1 MTSEVKLTRLKSTDI
16 DERFVSWFQD
26 DQLMLFYRGVAKKSN
41 LTELI
46 DELKLF
52 ESQGNV
58 HVYGIFV
65 ADFDRCIGT
74 IKIGPIDKANSISD
88 LVVLLGDKSF
98 HGKGI
103 ASKAISEGNRIAFE
117 EFGIRKLFGGIFA
130 ENTSAINA
138 YLKAGWFVEG
148 IQKDH
153 FVRNGKTIDRVL
165 VACFNP
171 KFLSAS

>member
-1 MTSEVKLTRLKSTDI
+1 MTNEVKLTRLRSTDI

-26 DQLMLFYRGVAKKSN
+26 DQLMFFYRGVAKKSN
-41 LTELI
+41 LAELI
-46 DELKLF
+46 DELEMF
-52 ESQGNV
+52 EWQGNV
-58 HVYGIFV
+58 HIYGIFV
-65 ADFDRCIGT
+65 PNFDLCIGT
-74 IKIGPIDKANSISD
+74 IKIGPIDKVNSLSD
-88 LVVLLGDKSF
+88 LVVLLGDKAF

-138 YLKAGWFVEG
+138 YLNAGWFVEA

-171 KFLSAS
+171 KFISAS

>member
-1 MTSEVKLTRLKSTDI
+1 MTSEVKLARLRSTDI

-26 DQLMLFYRGVAKKSN
+26 DQLMLFYRGVAKKS
-41 LTELI
+41 TMAELI
-46 DELKLF
+46 DELALF
-52 ESQGNV
+52 ERQGNI
-58 HVYGIFV
+58 HVYGMFV
-65 ADFDRCIGT
+65 TDFDKCIGT
-74 IKIGPIDKANSISD
+74 IKIGPIDKTNSISD
-88 LVVLLGDKSF
+88 LVVLLGDKAF

-117 EFGIRKLFGGIFA
+117 EHGIRKLFGGIFA
-130 ENTSAINA
+130 ENSSAIKA

-171 KFLSAS
+171 KFMSAS